1 MRVAGRTLSRE
12 GLNVGLG
19 CFSPTCP
26 RRLWR
31 GRGRW
36 APHHRRIMSEVPT
49 HQPFSVSPP
58 FSRLCGASNLMA
70 TARPTA
76 WLTHHHH
83 HHAQASA
90 APSMVSPPGGCRRS
104 RRVAL
109 RLSPSPRITSLC
121 RREVDE
127 PTPFWYSRL
136 SGTGDSDCA
145 GWARRTARLSLRLC
159 APGSSRLAVDIY
171 K

>member
-1 MRVAGRTLSRE
+1 MRAAGRTLSRE

-19 CFSPTCP
+19 CFSPAYP

-36 APHHRRIMSEVPT
+36 APHYRR
-49 HQPFSVSPP
+49 VSSS
-58 FSRLCGASNLMA
+58 FSRLCGAFAIMA
-70 TARPTA
+70 TARHSV

-83 HHAQASA
+83 HHAPVSA

-109 RLSPSPRITSLC
+109 RLPPSPRITSLC

-127 PTPFWYSRL
+127 PTPFRYSRL
-136 SGTGDSDCA
+136 SGTGDSDCV
-145 GWARRTARLSLRLC
+145 GWARRTARLSL
-159 APGSSRLAVDIY
+159 
-171 K
+171 